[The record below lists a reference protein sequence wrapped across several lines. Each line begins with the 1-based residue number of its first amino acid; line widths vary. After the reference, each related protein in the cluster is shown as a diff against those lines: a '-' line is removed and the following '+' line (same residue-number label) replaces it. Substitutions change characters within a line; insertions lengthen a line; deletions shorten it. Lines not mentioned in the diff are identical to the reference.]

1 MSRKA
6 QTNTAQGLCRVATGI
21 FRQFSPET
29 AKGMTKMTFDEMF
42 AQAKALLENASAK
55 DTDTAVSVQFDV
67 SGDGCG
73 AFYAVV
79 SADSDKLTIEP
90 FDYKDH
96 DVLVSADSAA
106 LLDALRTAET
116 AALELAGEWEKIV
129 AFRGVLDTLPKPKK
143 AAAPK
148 AKAPAAKKAPA
159 KPAAKKAEAPKAAA
173 TVKKTEP
180 VKSAAK
186 KPAAATAKKETV
198 KAEAP
203 KTAAAVKT
211 EPVKP
216 AATTVKTAATA
227 AKPAATTAKTAA
239 AKNGK
244 K

>member
-1 MSRKA
+1 
-6 QTNTAQGLCRVATGI
+6 
-21 FRQFSPET
+21 
-29 AKGMTKMTFDEMF
+29 MTFDEMF

-129 AFRGVLDTLPKPKK
+129 AFRSVLDTLPKPKQ

-173 TVKKTEP
+173 TAKKTEP

-203 KTAAAVKT
+203 KAAAAVKT

-216 AATTVKTAATA
+216 AATTAKTAAATAKVPA

>member
-1 MSRKA
+1 
-6 QTNTAQGLCRVATGI
+6 
-21 FRQFSPET
+21 
-29 AKGMTKMTFDEMF
+29 MTFDEMF

-129 AFRGVLDTLPKPKK
+129 AFRSVLDTLPKPKK
-143 AAAPK
+143 EAAPK
-148 AKAPAAKKAPA
+148 AKAPAAKKAA
-159 KPAAKKAEAPKAAA
+159 EKPAAKKAEAPKAAA

-180 VKSAAK
+180 VKPAVK
-186 KPAAATAKKETV
+186 TAAATAKV
-198 KAEAP
+198 S
-203 KTAAAVKT
+203 
-211 EPVKP
+211 
-216 AATTVKTAATA
+216 A

>member
-1 MSRKA
+1 
-6 QTNTAQGLCRVATGI
+6 
-21 FRQFSPET
+21 
-29 AKGMTKMTFDEMF
+29 MTFDEMF

-143 AAAPK
+143 AADPK

-203 KTAAAVKT
+203 KTAAAVKS

-216 AATTVKTAATA
+216 AAKTAAAAKAPA

-239 AKNGK
+239 AKNSK

>member
-1 MSRKA
+1 
-6 QTNTAQGLCRVATGI
+6 
-21 FRQFSPET
+21 
-29 AKGMTKMTFDEMF
+29 MTFDEMF

-55 DTDTAVSVQFDV
+55 DTDTAVSIQFDV

-129 AFRGVLDTLPKPKK
+129 AFRSVLDTLPKPKK
-143 AAAPK
+143 EAAPK

-159 KPAAKKAEAPKAAA
+159 KKAEAPKTAA

-186 KPAAATAKKETV
+186 KPATATAKKETV

-203 KTAAAVKT
+203 KAAAAVKT

-216 AATTVKTAATA
+216 AVKTASATAKVPA

-239 AKNGK
+239 AKNSK

>member
-1 MSRKA
+1 
-6 QTNTAQGLCRVATGI
+6 
-21 FRQFSPET
+21 
-29 AKGMTKMTFDEMF
+29 MTFDEMF

-129 AFRGVLDTLPKPKK
+129 AFRSVLDTL
-143 AAAPK
+143 PK

-159 KPAAKKAEAPKAAA
+159 KPAAKKAEAPKTAA

-186 KPAAATAKKETV
+186 KPATATAKKETV

-203 KTAAAVKT
+203 KAAAAVKT
-211 EPVKP
+211 EPVKS
-216 AATTVKTAATA
+216 AVKTAAATAKVPA

-239 AKNGK
+239 AKNSK

>member
-1 MSRKA
+1 
-6 QTNTAQGLCRVATGI
+6 
-21 FRQFSPET
+21 
-29 AKGMTKMTFDEMF
+29 MTFDEMF

-55 DTDTAVSVQFDV
+55 DSDTAVSVQFDV

-129 AFRGVLDTLPKPKK
+129 AFRSVLDTLPKPKK
-143 AAAPK
+143 EAAPK

-159 KPAAKKAEAPKAAA
+159 KPAAKKAE
-173 TVKKTEP
+173 P

-186 KPAAATAKKETV
+186 KPATATAKKETV

-203 KTAAAVKT
+203 KAAAAVKT

-216 AATTVKTAATA
+216 AVKTASATAKVPA

-239 AKNGK
+239 AKNSK

>member
-1 MSRKA
+1 
-6 QTNTAQGLCRVATGI
+6 
-21 FRQFSPET
+21 
-29 AKGMTKMTFDEMF
+29 MTFDEMF

-129 AFRGVLDTLPKPKK
+129 AFRSVLDTLPKPKK
-143 AAAPK
+143 EAAPK

-159 KPAAKKAEAPKAAA
+159 KPAAKKAEAPKTAA

-180 VKSAAK
+180 VKPAAK
-186 KPAAATAKKETV
+186 KPATATAKKETV
-198 KAEAP
+198 K
-203 KTAAAVKT
+203 T

-216 AATTVKTAATA
+216 AVKTAAATAKAPA

-239 AKNGK
+239 AKNSK

>member
-1 MSRKA
+1 
-6 QTNTAQGLCRVATGI
+6 
-21 FRQFSPET
+21 
-29 AKGMTKMTFDEMF
+29 MTFDEMF

-129 AFRGVLDTLPKPKK
+129 AFRSVLDTLPKPKK
-143 AAAPK
+143 EAAPK

-159 KPAAKKAEAPKAAA
+159 KPAAKKAEAPKTAA

-180 VKSAAK
+180 VKS
-186 KPAAATAKKETV
+186 TAKKETV

-203 KTAAAVKT
+203 KAAAAVKT

-216 AATTVKTAATA
+216 AVKTASATAKVPA

-239 AKNGK
+239 AKNSK

>member
-1 MSRKA
+1 
-6 QTNTAQGLCRVATGI
+6 
-21 FRQFSPET
+21 
-29 AKGMTKMTFDEMF
+29 MTFDEMF

-79 SADSDKLTIEP
+79 STDSDKLTIEP

-129 AFRGVLDTLPKPKK
+129 AFRSVLDTLPKPKK
-143 AAAPK
+143 EAAPK

-159 KPAAKKAEAPKAAA
+159 KPAAKKAEAPKTAA
-173 TVKKTEP
+173 T
-180 VKSAAK
+180 
-186 KPAAATAKKETV
+186 
-198 KAEAP
+198 
-203 KTAAAVKT
+203 VKT

-216 AATTVKTAATA
+216 AVKTASATAKVPA

-239 AKNGK
+239 AKNSK

>member
-1 MSRKA
+1 
-6 QTNTAQGLCRVATGI
+6 
-21 FRQFSPET
+21 
-29 AKGMTKMTFDEMF
+29 MTFDEMF
-42 AQAKALLENASAK
+42 AQAKALLENASTK
-55 DTDTAVSVQFDV
+55 DTDAAVSVQFDV

-129 AFRGVLDTLPKPKK
+129 AFRSVLDTLPKPKK

-148 AKAPAAKKAPA
+148 AKAPAAKKAA
-159 KPAAKKAEAPKAAA
+159 EKPAAKKAEAPKAAA

-203 KTAAAVKT
+203 KLLRLSR
-211 EPVKP
+211 P
-216 AATTVKTAATA
+216 
-227 AKPAATTAKTAA
+227 
-239 AKNGK
+239 NR
-244 K
+244 